1 MTTDNL
7 GEFLNGRVLVT
18 RQAHHIQYPNDLDA
32 PVAVMLDASE
42 DGIAIVILPTIIRD
56 LVHLE
61 IHHFVDGERV
71 NPEVT
76 VPTET
81 AGVVELTLRRKE
93 MT

>member
-7 GEFLNGRVLVT
+7 GEFLDGRVLVT
-18 RQAHHIQYPNDLDA
+18 RQVHHVQFPVDLDA
-32 PVAVMLDASE
+32 PIGVMLDSSE

-61 IHHFVDGERV
+61 THFFVDGERV
-71 NPEVT
+71 NPEIT

-81 AGVVELTLRRKE
+81 AGVVELTLRREKP
-93 MT
+93 